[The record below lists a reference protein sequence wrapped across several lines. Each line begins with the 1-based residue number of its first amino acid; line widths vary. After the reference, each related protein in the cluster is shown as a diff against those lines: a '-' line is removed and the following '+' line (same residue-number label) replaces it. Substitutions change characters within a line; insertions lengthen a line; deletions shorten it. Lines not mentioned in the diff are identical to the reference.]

1 MRVAMEDTQVSS
13 PQELARKSY
22 IQVLSSWWFPLLL
35 SSSRSLLKK
44 MKGICMRISNQA
56 ASEIKKKGML
66 GLKERIKQFK
76 VWTNSSILRVVSR
89 ESSLC
94 LLVAKLAGLMHYI
107 SLYNILIWRC

>member
-35 SSSRSLLKK
+35 SSSRSLLKE

-56 ASEIKKKGML
+56 ASEIKKKGMQ

-76 VWTNSSILRVVSR
+76 VCTNSTVLRVSR